1 MIRRNDI
8 GIIIDYTIQRCWL
21 ANVGHYT
28 FHELSCPQKP
38 WISPLELS
46 CTLLAKNKVRVAI
59 HNGLCDV
66 SFKKTSNIISMING
80 PFHPFRTPQ
89 NHPKPS
95 FLRCFCYTLNH
106 WIHSFRHPG
115 RWSPS
120 RRFPNSGPACHSANT
135 RGIDRSSHRANHTS
149 PPGQSI
155 RKPQKWHAR
164 DLIRYTLW

>member
-66 SFKKTSNIISMING
+66 SFKKNIKHHLYDKWSFPSLPN
-80 PFHPFRTPQ
+80 T
-89 NHPKPS
+89 PKPS
-95 FLRCFCYTLNH
+95 KTLVFEMFLLHIESLNPF
-106 WIHSFRHPG
+106 I
-115 RWSPS
+115 SPS
-120 RRFPNSGPACHSANT
+120 RPVISFAKVSKFGAGLPFCQHSGY
-135 RGIDRSSHRANHTS
+135 RS
-149 PPGQSI
+149 
-155 RKPQKWHAR
+155 
-164 DLIRYTLW
+164 